1 MKTKIKINDIG
12 VFNKMITSVSKIVQD
27 AKFIFTKDGDV
38 KVNVINSA
46 QTIRAFFTAKGIV
59 EVDEEIEFCFKDI
72 LTLKKSIDLI
82 SKFECCE
89 DAVLDFDGTF
99 ISYKNEVKFK
109 LKAVKSEIIEQY
121 ITTEIKTKLEP
132 VFSFNTTDET
142 IKQVVQCSNIVNN
155 PDAKIYISKN
165 KENIIAEVDDAQ
177 NKMSNS
183 IAVPI
188 SDDFDGEIGKPV
200 ALTVE
205 NFLALNTLKPLDEI
219 NVTYTDK
226 SVFEVRVVDDT
237 DFIELYMIITTVK
250 G

>member
-1 MKTKIKINDIG
+1 
-12 VFNKMITSVSKIVQD
+12 
-27 AKFIFTKDGDV
+27 
-38 KVNVINSA
+38 
-46 QTIRAFFTAKGIV
+46 
-59 EVDEEIEFCFKDI
+59 
-72 LTLKKSIDLI
+72 
-82 SKFECCE
+82 
-89 DAVLDFDGTF
+89 
-99 ISYKNEVKFK
+99 
-109 LKAVKSEIIEQY
+109 VKSEIIEQY